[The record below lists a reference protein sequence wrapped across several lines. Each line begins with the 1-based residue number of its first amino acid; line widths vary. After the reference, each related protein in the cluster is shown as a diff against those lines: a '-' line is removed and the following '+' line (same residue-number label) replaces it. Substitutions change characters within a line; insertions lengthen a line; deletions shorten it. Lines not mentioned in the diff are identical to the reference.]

1 MNTFCRCNSIIHE
14 TTVPYTPEQ
23 NGIAEQAIA
32 VFFEMVQSMLYTVNV
47 SL

>member
-1 MNTFCRCNSIIHE
+1 MNTFCHYNNIIYE

-23 NGIAEQAIA
+23 NRIAKQAIA